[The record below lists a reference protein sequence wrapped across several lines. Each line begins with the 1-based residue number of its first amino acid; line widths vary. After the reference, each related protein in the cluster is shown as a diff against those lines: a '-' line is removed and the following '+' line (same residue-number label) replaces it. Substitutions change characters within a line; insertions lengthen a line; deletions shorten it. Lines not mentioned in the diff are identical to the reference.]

1 MSVKS
6 LETLMRD
13 LRLKTAAEDLRE
25 LLKEYKSNVPLDW
38 ITDLLQ
44 REVDAR
50 KEKSLQNRIR
60 RARFPAMKSLEH
72 FDWNFNKAINKKK
85 VLELSKLEFI
95 KDNGI
100 VLFLGQ
106 PGTGKSHLAIA
117 LGINAVYS
125 GRTVYW
131 SSLKRL
137 AEDIR
142 KAKEK
147 NDLALLFKKILSC
160 DLWILDDWGVVS
172 MPRDIAEEVFDLLDR
187 RQYSSAMIL
196 TSNRD
201 IGEWPEVFEDPV
213 IASAAI
219 DRIFDRAN
227 VSIFNGKSYR
237 AEGKKKSEVEKCDIA
252 QGH

>member
-1 MSVKS
+1 MK
-6 LETLMRD
+6 E
-13 LRLKTAAEDLRE
+13 LRLRTASSELRD
-25 LLKEYKSNVPLDW
+25 LLKEYKTNVSLDW

-44 REVDAR
+44 REVDSR
-50 KEKSLQNRIR
+50 KENALRMRIK
-60 RARFPAMKSLEH
+60 RAKFPALKSLEN
-72 FDWNFNKAINKKK
+72 FDWDFNKTISKKK
-85 VLELSKLEFI
+85 MEGFSKLDFL

-106 PGTGKSHLAIA
+106 PGTGKSHLAISI
-117 LGINAVYS
+117 GVHAVYAGHS
-125 GRTVYW
+125 VYW

-147 NDLALLFKKILSC
+147 NELSILFKKILGSK
-160 DLWILDDWGVVS
+160 LWILDDWGVVS

-237 AEGKKKSEVEKCDIA
+237 AEGENQKEEKSCDIE
-252 QGH
+252 

>member
-1 MSVKS
+1 MSIKS
-6 LETLMRD
+6 LESLMKE
-13 LRLKTAAEDLRE
+13 LRLKTASSELKD
-25 LLKEYKSNVPLDW
+25 LLKEYKSNVSLDW

-50 KEKSLQNRIR
+50 KENALKMRIR
-60 RARFPAMKSLEH
+60 RAKFPALKSMEI
-72 FDWNFNKAINKKK
+72 FDWDFNKTISKKK
-85 VLELSKLEFI
+85 MEELSKLDFLKE
-95 KDNGI
+95 NGI

-106 PGTGKSHLAIA
+106 PGTGKSHLAISIGV
-117 LGINAVYS
+117 LAVYAGNS
-125 GRTVYW
+125 VYW

-142 KAKEK
+142 RAKEK
-147 NDLALLFKKILSC
+147 NELSLLFKKILGSK
-160 DLWILDDWGVVS
+160 LWILDDWGVVS

-237 AEGKKKSEVEKCDIA
+237 AEGENKKIEKSCDMK
-252 QGH
+252 